1 MANVMQVRSSIEVYQ
16 SRNIELL
23 LSKALKPLIK
33 STRVDLEVCALF
45 YYGDSAQAAPVGE
58 TGPCFCVCSLRLLT
72 QVS

>member
-33 STRVDLEVCALF
+33 STRVLSCDQNSVG
-45 YYGDSAQAAPVGE
+45 GDVSASV
-58 TGPCFCVCSLRLLT
+58 
-72 QVS
+72 